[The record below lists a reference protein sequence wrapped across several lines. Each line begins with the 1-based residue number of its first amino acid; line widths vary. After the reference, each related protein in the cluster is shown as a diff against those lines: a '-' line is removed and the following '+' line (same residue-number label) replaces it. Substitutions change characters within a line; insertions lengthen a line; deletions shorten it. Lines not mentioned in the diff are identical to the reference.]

1 MSISGSPSS
10 SGPGPRPFTAVA
22 RVRIPLGIRR
32 KGLTQGPVAQLV
44 SAPPCHGGGRRFES
58 GRGRLILACRTQL
71 HARPGSSVGT
81 SVRLKIGR
89 SAVRPRPWPPRA
101 DEPRTARDPGYCSG
115 PPAFPQVSDPA
126 KASRTSFGP
135 SALTVGAGGAVEPS
149 ASDGAGL
156 VTDWS
161 RRFCVSISA
170 FSWIV
175 SARPRAGTPRAE
187 PHTARSTTG
196 QPPTKFNRSRY
207 S

>member
-1 MSISGSPSS
+1 MAVLDLDGVVTWRLPLRCQTSPWMAMRPSCR
-10 SGPGPRPFTAVA
+10 GPFEAS
-22 RVRIPLGIRR
+22 LSHE
-32 KGLTQGPVAQLV
+32 L
-44 SAPPCHGGGRRFES
+44 SHGGRWQPS
-58 GRGRLILACRTQL
+58 GLQVCL
-71 HARPGSSVGT
+71 
-81 SVRLKIGR
+81 RLKIGR